1 MPNWCFN
8 DLRVSGPAA
17 DLKRSQNQAREVA
30 APQRTEHEPVPEVFS
45 FQSLLP
51 IPPELIGANSQGA
64 ARDWCLLHWGCRSR
78 AVRTVQASTTRDAGV
93 IYQFETP
100 WSPPVPFLRKL
111 SVLWPS
117 LVFALNYEEPLAGF
131 RGSARAAAGVMKH
144 FCIDL

>member
-17 DLKRSQNQAREVA
+17 DLKRFQNQAREFA

-51 IPPELIGANSQGA
+51 IPPEIIGANSQGA

-78 AVRTVQASTTRDAGV
+78 AVRNLVAALATLIDKERQAFGIDAKESGEKGYV
-93 IYQFETP
+93 D
-100 WSPPVPFLRKL
+100 FLDG
-111 SVLWPS
+111 
-117 LVFALNYEEPLAGF
+117 LA
-131 RGSARAAAGVMKH
+131 
-144 FCIDL
+144 